1 MYRIPDTQLEKRFAA
16 WRELRQHLENSTTP
30 FDDVVEFFNHF
41 PHVKVYTDP
50 YDQSTWPTA
59 WQLIEENEYCP
70 FNMLL
75 AVCYTLQ
82 LCTRFEKFNPK
93 ITVSVDKLSNS
104 VYYMLF
110 IDKLVYGFEDGVWT
124 PIENLPKSL
133 KNIKIYPMP
142 PLH

>member
-1 MYRIPDTQLEKRFAA
+1 MYRIPNTQLEKRFAA
-16 WRELRQHLENSTTP
+16 WRELRQHLENSATP
-30 FDDVVEFFNHF
+30 FEDVVEFFNNF

-50 YDQSTWPTA
+50 YDQATWPTA

-75 AVCYTLQ
+75 AICYTLQ
-82 LCTRFEKFNPK
+82 LCTRFENFEPK
-93 ITVSVDKLSNS
+93 ITISVDKLSNS

-110 IDKLVYGFEDGVWT
+110 IDKLVYGYEDEAWT
-124 PIENLPKSL
+124 AIEDLPKSL